1 MAVRLARFS
10 LYFAFA
16 GALIVLAF
24 IDLDTKLLPDV
35 ITLPAIPIFFLSAFG
50 AHDVPWLER
59 AIGVAAG
66 YLFVRLIADFYYY
79 VLKREGMGLGDGK
92 LLAVVGAVL
101 GWKALPIVIFSGSF
115 LGALISIPLVVAAR
129 RRAPAAATPTASRR
143 SRACRCPFGPFLA
156 LGALIDLFAGPGDPA
171 RAARRLLR
179 A

>member
-1 MAVRLARFS
+1 
-10 LYFAFA
+10 
-16 GALIVLAF
+16 
-24 IDLDTKLLPDV
+24 
-35 ITLPAIPIFFLSAFG
+35 LPAIPIFFLAAFG

-129 RRAPAAATPTASRR
+129 RRPPATTSTDAGDDGVEPSLARVQV
-143 SRACRCPFGPFLA
+143 PFGPFLA
-156 LGALIDLFAGPGDPA
+156 LGALIDLFAGPA
-171 RAARRLLR
+171 ILRLLMGG
-179 A
+179 